1 MARTELAAGTWT
13 VLWHSIFR
21 QYLTEAQRAELADGV
36 FALGASAS
44 SAARFGYIYLEQS
57 RAGGCPVT
65 LTTWPGGQRRVL
77 GSAPAHG
84 LPVRWRTRP

>member
-1 MARTELAAGTWT
+1 MPGTWT

-21 QYLTEAQRAELADGV
+21 QYLSEDQRTELATGV
-36 FALGASAS
+36 EALAATAAAERRFA
-44 SAARFGYIYLEQS
+44 YVYLEQS

-65 LTTWPGGQRRVL
+65 LVTWPGGYRRVL

-84 LPVRWRTRP
+84 LPVRWRTTGHD